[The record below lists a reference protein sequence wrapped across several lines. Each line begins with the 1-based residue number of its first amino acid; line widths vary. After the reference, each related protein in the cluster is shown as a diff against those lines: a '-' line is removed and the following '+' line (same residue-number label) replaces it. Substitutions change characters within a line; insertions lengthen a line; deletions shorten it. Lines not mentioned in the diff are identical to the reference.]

1 MVTEQAL
8 LCGFLQELLVTGVDL
23 ISRIII
29 KGGLFGNLLVKGQQC
44 LDVNLGFNTS
54 RIRLARLVDIRFVLG
69 ISLGGQLC

>member
-29 KGGLFGNLLVKGQQC
+29 KGGLFGNLLLKGHQR
-44 LDVNLGFNTS
+44 LDVNLGFNNI
-54 RIRLARLVDIRFVLG
+54 RLRLARLVDIRFFLG